1 MLVSYK
7 DHVSS
12 IYEANPGPF
21 MAYELE
27 NDLVNG
33 LVHYTSDD
41 GTRAISYNDCDTWAI
56 GLSTDR

>member
-1 MLVSYK
+1 M
-7 DHVSS
+7 SS